1 MVAHVKSF
9 IQQILTE
16 PFLGAKHCSGGIDIN
31 KKSVAP
37 SLLLAFPWKAGTDS
51 KQGKYM
57 NKIIS
62 DGSKCS
68 EENKMVI

>member
-1 MVAHVKSF
+1 MAHVKPF
-9 IQQILTE
+9 IQQILPE
-16 PFLGAKHCSGGIDIN
+16 PFLGAKHCSGGLDIN

-37 SLLLAFPWKAGTDS
+37 SLPLTFSWKAGTDS

-62 DGSKCS
+62 DGTKCS